1 MTSRLLFSQ
10 RIIIAFVL
18 MTVVVSG
25 AFSLSIV
32 AVVHFVEDHL
42 VSQSLHHELGVVLH
56 EDLKAGRP
64 PRLDS
69 RTRFYASNSADHPVP
84 QRFAELPEG
93 LTEIEDEHE
102 AMYVYILDIN
112 GVQYMLVQEQ
122 QEFEDREEVLFN
134 VVLAGFVLCIAGAW
148 GLGWLMSRH
157 VMAPVIR
164 LAGQVRHPDQL
175 DPQTQPLAPEY
186 MDDEIG
192 HLAAAFDSTLGRL
205 RLSLERERLFTSDV
219 SHELRTPL
227 MIISTSCELL
237 TETGLQSRQREQL
250 ERIHRATTEMN
261 DLVQTFLMLA
271 RANPA
276 EAAEGDTATLAE
288 VASEQSERWGAAIR
302 AKGIDF
308 ELTTEEAPDSR
319 RYNLTLL
326 RTVMANLLR
335 NALHYTAKGK
345 VRLVLEKEGFRIE
358 DTGIGIP
365 VDEQEQIFEPFVRG
379 TLARGEGLGLGLSL
393 VKRICAHQGWLI
405 TAGGRTPQ
413 GSCFKV
419 TLHASPLSRT

>member
-1 MTSRLLFSQ
+1 MISRLPFSQ

-32 AVVHFVEDHL
+32 AVVHFVENHL
-42 VSQSLHHELGVVLH
+42 VSQALQHELSTVLH
-56 EDLKAGRP
+56 EDLKAGRS

-69 RTRFYASNSADHPVP
+69 RTQFYASTSAEHPVP
-84 QRFAELPEG
+84 KRFAELPEG
-93 LTEIEDEHE
+93 LTEIENEHE
-102 AMYVYILDIN
+102 AIYVYVLDIN
-112 GVQYMLVQEQ
+112 DVQYMLVQEQ

-134 VVLAGFVLCIAGAW
+134 VVLAGFLLCIAGAW

-164 LAGQVRHPDQL
+164 LAGQVNHHDQL
-175 DPQTQPLAPEY
+175 DPQTPPLAPEY

-237 TETGLQSRQREQL
+237 VETELQTSQREQI
-250 ERIHRATTEMN
+250 ERIGRATREMS

-271 RANPA
+271 RANPE
-276 EAAEGDTATLAE
+276 EAAYRGTATLTE
-288 VASEQSERWGAAIR
+288 VAREQREFWDAAIR
-302 AKGIDF
+302 AKGLDF
-308 ELTTEEAPDSR
+308 ELTEEASEPTFH
-319 RYNLTLL
+319 NMTLL
-326 RTVMANLLR
+326 RTVMTNRLR
-335 NALHYTAKGK
+335 NALHYTAEGN
-345 VRLVLEKEGFRIE
+345 VRIVLEKDGFRIE
-358 DTGIGIP
+358 DTGLGICA
-365 VDEQEQIFEPFVRG
+365 DEHDLIFQPFVRG
-379 TLARGEGLGLGLSL
+379 SRARGEGLGLGLSL
-393 VKRICAHQGWLI
+393 VKRICTHQGWSIAVSSL
-405 TAGGRTPQ
+405 TPR
-413 GSCFKV
+413 GSCFSVKFN
-419 TLHASPLSRT
+419 SEQ

>member
-1 MTSRLLFSQ
+1 MISRLPFSQ

-32 AVVHFVEDHL
+32 AVVHFVENHL
-42 VSQSLHHELGVVLH
+42 VSQALQHELSTVLH
-56 EDLKAGRP
+56 EDLKAGRS

-69 RTRFYASNSADHPVP
+69 RTQFYASTSAEHPVP
-84 QRFAELPEG
+84 KRFAELPEG
-93 LTEIEDEHE
+93 LTEIENEHE
-102 AMYVYILDIN
+102 AIYVYVLDIN
-112 GVQYMLVQEQ
+112 DVQYMLVQEQ

-134 VVLAGFVLCIAGAW
+134 VVLAGFLLCIAGAW

-164 LAGQVRHPDQL
+164 LAGQVNHHDQL
-175 DPQTQPLAPEY
+175 DPQTPPLAPEY

-237 TETGLQSRQREQL
+237 VETELQTSQREQI
-250 ERIHRATTEMN
+250 ERIGRATREMS

-271 RANPA
+271 RANPE
-276 EAAEGDTATLAE
+276 EAAYRGTATLTE
-288 VASEQSERWGAAIR
+288 VAREQREFWDAAIR
-302 AKGIDF
+302 AKGLDF
-308 ELTTEEAPDSR
+308 ELTEEASEPTFH
-319 RYNLTLL
+319 NMTLL
-326 RTVMANLLR
+326 RTVMTNLLR
-335 NALHYTAKGK
+335 NALHYTAEGN
-345 VRLVLEKEGFRIE
+345 VRIVLEKDGFRIE
-358 DTGIGIP
+358 DTGLGICA
-365 VDEQEQIFEPFVRG
+365 DEHDLIFQPFVRG
-379 TLARGEGLGLGLSL
+379 SRARGEGLGLGLSL
-393 VKRICAHQGWLI
+393 VKRICTHQGWSIAVSSL
-405 TAGGRTPQ
+405 TPR
-413 GSCFKV
+413 GSCFSVKFN
-419 TLHASPLSRT
+419 SEQ

>member
-1 MTSRLLFSQ
+1 MTSRLPFSQ

-42 VSQSLHHELGVVLH
+42 VSQSLQHELGVVLH
-56 EDLKAGRP
+56 EDLKAGRS

-69 RTRFYASNSADHPVP
+69 RTQFYASNSADHPVP

-237 TETGLQSRQREQL
+237 AETGLQSRQREQL
-250 ERIHRATTEMN
+250 ERIHRATGEMN

-276 EAAEGDTATLAE
+276 DAANGDTATLAE
-288 VASEQSERWGAAIR
+288 VAREQSERWGAAIR

-308 ELTTEEAPDSR
+308 ELTEEAPDSGL
-319 RYNLTLL
+319 YNPTLL

-335 NALHYTAKGK
+335 NALHYTAEGK
-345 VRLVLEKEGFRIE
+345 VRLVLEKKGFRIE

-365 VDEQEQIFEPFVRG
+365 NSEHEQIFQPFVRG
-379 TLARGEGLGLGLSL
+379 SLARGEGLGLGLSL
-393 VKRICAHQGWLI
+393 VKRICAHQGWSI
-405 TAGGRTPQ
+405 TAGSRTPQ
-413 GSCFKV
+413 GSCFRV
-419 TLHASPLSRT
+419 IL